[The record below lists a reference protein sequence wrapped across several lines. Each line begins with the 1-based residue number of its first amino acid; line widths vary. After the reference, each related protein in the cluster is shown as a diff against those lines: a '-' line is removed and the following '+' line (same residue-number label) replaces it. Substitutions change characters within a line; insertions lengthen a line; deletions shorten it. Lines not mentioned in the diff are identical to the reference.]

1 MNAKKVKITR
11 QAIVMN
17 DEKTNDANDKSP
29 NNQQPLDKYLLTA
42 MDIYKYLWKGRDFE
56 LDHLWQRSV
65 F

>member
-1 MNAKKVKITR
+1 
-11 QAIVMN
+11 MN